1 MGLRRFLRYPLRVRS
16 GYLRHVRSSYTARLA
31 RPPSG
36 QSEGAFATR
45 VAERDPVASEKLANT
60 FDVFEYLL
68 PGVIAF
74 SRFRCQPLVAG
85 QKQLFKGVTDSSVG
99 IKVLSGK
106 YANSSVIS
114 VCSRLVIAA
123 NGLAQTHEQ
132 SLQNKTVSG
141 GHTETRA

>member
-1 MGLRRFLRYPLRVRS
+1 MQLGWPGPVRS
-16 GYLRHVRSSYTARLA
+16 AGKRICHA
-31 RPPSG
+31 G
-36 QSEGAFATR
+36 
-45 VAERDPVASEKLANT
+45 PVASEKLANT

-68 PGVIAF
+68 PGLIAF
-74 SRFRCQPLVAG
+74 SRFRCQPPVAG

-99 IKVLSGK
+99 IKVLSGDH
-106 YANSSVIS
+106 ANSSVIT

-141 GHTETRA
+141 GHAETHA